1 MTAALTA
8 TPVFVRKATR
18 EFLATE
24 ILSRSF
30 GDENQLTGPLAWLCG
45 SGQPS
50 APTDYLTLG
59 IASR

>member
-1 MTAALTA
+1 MTAALIV
-8 TPVFVRKATR
+8 TPAFVRKATR
-18 EFLATE
+18 EFLVTE
-24 ILSRSF
+24 ILGRSF

-50 APTDYLTLG
+50 VPTDYSTWG